1 MKKQSLC
8 TQFCAIR
15 RIFNCFLVRNFS
27 TIPRNEIC
35 ASGSNHCAQLQRL
48 IPRNGIPIVNSLQVG
63 LIEEQNTKKDWSVLE
78 LHITG
83 FLSVLEL
90 HNTGFLSV
98 LVLHNTGFLSVL
110 VIHNTG
116 FWSVLVLHNTD
127 FWSVLVLHNRGFW
140 SVLVLHNRGFWSV
153 LVLHNTGF
161 WSVLVLHI
169 TAFWSVLV
177 LHNTGFWS
185 VLELHNT
192 GFWSVLVLHNTGFW
206 SVLELHNTGFFSVL
220 VLHNT
225 TVSGR
230 HDPGLMIHI
239 SDFWFWNYIVF
250 NPVLNQGP
258 GVWFGLLVLNSAG
271 SWTVQLVRHGKVQ
284 VPGLYS

>member
-1 MKKQSLC
+1 MKKQSRC

-127 FWSVLVLHNRGFW
+127 FWSVLVLHNRGF
-140 SVLVLHNRGFWSV
+140 
-153 LVLHNTGF
+153 
-161 WSVLVLHI
+161 
-169 TAFWSVLV
+169 
-177 LHNTGFWS
+177 
-185 VLELHNT
+185 
-192 GFWSVLVLHNTGFW
+192 
-206 SVLELHNTGFFSVL
+206 
-220 VLHNT
+220 
-225 TVSGR
+225 
-230 HDPGLMIHI
+230 
-239 SDFWFWNYIVF
+239 
-250 NPVLNQGP
+250 
-258 GVWFGLLVLNSAG
+258 
-271 SWTVQLVRHGKVQ
+271 
-284 VPGLYS
+284 